1 MTTRRSLTPWLAGVY
16 VKAEYR
22 GRGIASKLVNRIVDE
37 AAALGIAELYLY
49 TDQAQSLY
57 ASLGWEVVEDTVDD
71 EGLEITVMKRQVP
84 KA

>member
-1 MTTRRSLTPWLAGVY
+1 M
-16 VKAEYR
+16 
-22 GRGIASKLVNRIVDE
+22 NRIVDE

-57 ASLGWEVVEDTVDD
+57 ARLGWEVVEHTVDD
-71 EGLEITVMKRQVP
+71 EGLGITVMKRLIQ